1 MANTLTYCSAT
12 KLAYRWGR
20 RTRAINKSRQKQT
33 WISSSK
39 INKAKFDKGRIQ
51 KKTGNKNEVFCSL
64 ERNSSMGDAMA
75 TVAEMWV
82 SLTIRDERS
91 LIMISGISTVHI
103 VRATTHCLAQ
113 RWMRPVSRHW
123 TSSLCRRESK
133 WLQGLPDKQTL
144 WRYSHFGCVMVQL
157 YSWNLSELMLMVQ
170 LLCTER
176 QVSVTCLDCSR

>member
-20 RTRAINKSRQKQT
+20 RTRAVNTTDKSRHEYLHQKQSNHNL
-33 WISSSK
+33 I
-39 INKAKFDKGRIQ
+39 KAEYRK
-51 KKTGNKNEVFCSL
+51 KKTGKKKEVWCSL
-64 ERNSSMGDAMA
+64 ERNSSMGDAIA

-82 SLTIRDERS
+82 SLTIRDGRS

-123 TSSLCRRESK
+123 TSSLCRRESR
-133 WLQGLPDKQTL
+133 LASGLPDKHLLNTATQTKL
-144 WRYSHFGCVMVQL
+144 EDDQETCQ
-157 YSWNLSELMLMVQ
+157 SW
-170 LLCTER
+170 
-176 QVSVTCLDCSR
+176 